1 MKVRIVSLD
10 GTEYK
15 KEAKG
20 AILKTIA
27 GEITVLDHHLPI
39 ISVLKSGNVTVLEES
54 GSRQDFFTT
63 GGIIEVNQ
71 KNELIALID

>member
-1 MKVRIVSLD
+1 MKVRIVSLK

-15 KEAKG
+15 EEAKG

-39 ISVLKSGNVTVLEES
+39 ISVLKSGNITVLEEQ
-54 GSRQDFFTT
+54 GTRQDFFTT

-71 KNELIALID
+71 KNELVALID